1 MSAINVA
8 RTDTFE
14 QQRLKINQISTALFN
29 VTSGGSDLSTG
40 NLKLGDGTLGAP
52 SLAFVNENNLGIYR
66 PQISTFGFA
75 AGGKKITDIGLASIT
90 SFQDIIVQQKKLLQS
105 GLTIVSPGSNYDPGS
120 YTDLAIVGGSGQF
133 GTLDVEVT
141 AWNGSV
147 TNAGSGY
154 IPGSFTSV
162 PLLGGNGNGAT
173 ANFDVDPIDGTIDDG
188 GTAYK
193 PGTYTAV
200 PLTGGNGSGAEAT
213 LDIQGGASLSGS
225 ITQGGTGYVD
235 GSYAFVQLFNEPTQT
250 FVVTAIANP
259 NAGNPGQPN
268 YIYAIDG
275 ATQPTLTM
283 VEGNTYRFDMSD
295 TSLDPSNGAD
305 AGANHRMTF
314 QMADGSGPATSEYE
328 FFVKGQT
335 GTAGAFQDLVIKP
348 GATTGTNVIR
358 YDCANHANMAPAGGN
373 ITVNTGAA
381 GSYGVSAFADI
392 DISGQAVTNITFVA
406 DGTGYKAGDV
416 LQISNLDVGNAG
428 SGFEYTTSGIVYT
441 GVVTTVTITDSG
453 SGYANGDTLGVNDSD
468 VGNGGTGSGFQYTIT
483 TDPGVIKNFAPAQK
497 GTGYQVGNVLTLA
510 QGITNISAY
519 APGQSGPYST
529 TLSTGSTSFTISD
542 TSALQVGMYAA
553 TSAGDTGSLDPV
565 STIQSIDSATQ
576 VTIDLAPLVSGA
588 ANIVFTTQD
597 LFKVTVPDTTGMNID
612 DIVEKVSGTG
622 VLASGTT
629 VANVDDATT
638 ITLSAQPTT
647 AGPIVLSVLPPY
659 GNPTG
664 TSNDLQYTINSLGAV
679 ETITLN
685 NAGNG
690 YAENDVLSI
699 SSSDLTQPESIPVT
713 AKYVQNVTFVQT
725 IASGWVSAGDSI
737 KEVDGV
743 VTGVTATSTPDRTP
757 TVTGP
762 IASTLTSGSAVV
774 TLASTTGISVGDVIS
789 EDASGNIPVDPTVVS
804 VDSATQITMS
814 AAALQSATPNLTF
827 TSDEAATYSDL
838 ATTGGNGSGCTVDVT
853 RNSLGQVTQVA
864 VNQGGVGYAAGETLT
879 VSGTLTGGTS
889 PTHDITVDV
898 AGATSSTPG
907 EVISVTESGGNIT
920 SLLVETDQGNPYAS
934 AQSIIK
940 SGTTTPIY
948 TIDTASSTSV
958 RFYID
963 PDGNGAQLTPNL
975 TLYVGSTYRFDLSD
989 ASLAGTQFNLSS
1001 FADGFNSPSRVAAV
1015 STTLSITSKVIT
1027 VANTSGVT
1035 AGMLVTKDSGTGE
1048 LESDTRVES
1057 VDSATQITL
1066 TQIPTVAGATVLTF
1080 AGSPFTDGVTT
1091 GQGFLDLKVTAN
1103 TPSLYYFD
1111 NGLFADAGGTDGN
1124 EAVITID
1131 PNNPKVFGSGLQ
1143 ISVVTIQESD
1153 VITSD
1158 VLTGTQTVTK
1168 IIATTGEIDSL
1179 TGTDSTVNTAT
1190 ASVSVTTPLVTNGT
1204 TRPLTLTG
1212 TSIDTTNDF
1221 SVGSFSV
1228 EHATGDVLTS
1238 GEVQTLGRLNVN
1250 NKLFITDNVIS
1261 TDASSDLVL
1270 TAPTG
1275 RLTQV
1280 TGFAALTIPAGTT
1293 TERPSSATNGS
1304 IRFNTQT
1311 NQYEGYS
1318 ASTGSWSSLGGVRDL
1333 DGNTYIT
1340 AEETIGSNDNTLW
1353 FYNDAVNTMKV
1364 TPTYLEFMDV
1374 KKIRSLNTTAPA
1386 FTEWNANTPVL
1397 IGQYIKYKNNLYEVT
1412 TSGSA
1417 GSPGGVTAS
1426 TGNEPTHTTGAL
1438 QNGTAELTWSQL
1450 AVDAITFE
1458 DVSEIRVG
1466 PQSELSLS
1474 VNNDLRFANNVIST
1488 DISDLTI
1495 RPNSGKK
1502 IVCDAPTSLVLPAGA
1517 DADRGV
1523 AVQGSVR
1530 FSQTSSQFEGY
1541 DGTNW
1546 GSLGGVKDV
1555 DQNTYIIPESSPGAN
1570 ENTLFFYN
1578 DNAKTLEVTTTAMDF
1593 YGIDTIRSVTS
1604 NEFEITASLL
1614 TFDGGTS
1621 TFDNTAVDRT
1631 FLHTTKQY
1639 FDLGLSAGLTTDPVL
1654 RLDDQGDVFL
1664 NVGFGTGNLDLV
1676 KIFDGDLKE
1685 FELADVRVLSEKI
1698 SLVKGT
1704 TNNGSSELYAVAS
1717 NVGCKTTVIAHNTVT
1732 GDKEFIE
1739 FGIMDDGT
1747 DIFHTTYGNIRTG
1760 IQVIV
1765 PTFEVTG
1772 TGVARL
1778 NIELGADVNTADTV
1792 NIVIVSNVT
1801 KK

>member
-1 MSAINVA
+1 MPAINVA

-14 QQRLKINQISTALFN
+14 QQRVKINEISSTLFS

-40 NLKLGDGTLGAP
+40 NLKLGDGTLSAP
-52 SLAFVNENNLGIYR
+52 SLAFVNEDNLGIYR

-75 AGGKKITDIGLASIT
+75 SGGKKITDIGLSSIT
-90 SFQDIIVQQKKLLQS
+90 SFQDIIVQQRRLLQS
-105 GLTIVSPGSNYDPGS
+105 GLTTLSVGSNYDPGS
-120 YTDLAIVGGSGQF
+120 YTGISILGGSGQF
-133 GTLDVEVT
+133 GTLDIEVT
-141 AWNGSV
+141 AWDGSV
-147 TNAGSGY
+147 TNTGSRY
-154 IPGSFTSV
+154 NPGNFTSV

-173 ANFDVDPIDGTIDDG
+173 ANFEVDPIDGTIDDG
-188 GTAYK
+188 GTAYV
-193 PGTYTAV
+193 PGNYTNV

-213 LDIQGGASLSGS
+213 FDIQGGATLGGS
-225 ITQGGTGYVD
+225 ITQGGTGYVN

-259 NAGNPGQPN
+259 NAGNPGEPN

-295 TSLDPSNGAD
+295 TSLDPSNGAN

-314 QMADGSGPATSEYE
+314 QMADGSGPSTSEYE

-358 YDCANHANMAPAGGN
+358 YDCANHPGMAPAGGN
-373 ITVNTGAA
+373 ITVNTGTA
-381 GSYGVSAFADI
+381 GSHGVGAFADI
-392 DISGQAVTNITFVA
+392 DVSGQAVTNITFVA
-406 DGTGYKAGDV
+406 DGNGYKAGDV

-428 SGFEYTTSGIVYT
+428 SGFEYTISGIVYT

-453 SGYANGDTLGVNDSD
+453 SGYQTGDTLGVNDSD
-468 VGNGGTGSGFQYTIT
+468 VGGGGTGSGFQYTIT
-483 TDPGVIKNFAPAQK
+483 TQPGLIKNFAPAQK
-497 GTGYQVGNVLTLA
+497 GTGYQVGDVLTLG
-510 QGITNISAY
+510 QGVNNISTY
-519 APGQSGPYST
+519 APGQSGPYAT

-576 VTIDLAPLVSGA
+576 VTLDIAPLVSGT
-588 ANIVFTTQD
+588 ANVVFTTQN
-597 LFKVTVPDTTGMNID
+597 LFQVTVPDTSGMNID

-622 VLASGTT
+622 VLAAGTT

-638 ITLSAQPTT
+638 ITLSTQPTA

-659 GNPTG
+659 GNPA
-664 TSNDLQYTINSLGAV
+664 DDFEYTINSLGTV
-679 ETITLN
+679 DTITLN
-685 NAGNG
+685 NTGNG
-690 YAENDVLSI
+690 YAIDDLLSVAA
-699 SSSDLTQPESIPVT
+699 SDLTQPESIPVT
-713 AKYVQNVTFVQT
+713 AKYVQNVTFVET
-725 IASGWVSAGDSI
+725 IASGWVTAGDSI

-743 VTGVTATSTPDRTP
+743 VTGVTTINAPDRTP

-762 IASTLTSGSAVV
+762 VAATLTSGSAVV
-774 TLASTTGISVGDVIS
+774 TLTSTTGISVGDVIT
-789 EDASGNIPVDPTVVS
+789 EDASGNIPVDPTVLS

-814 AAALQSATPNLTF
+814 APALQTSTPNLTF
-827 TSDEAATYSDL
+827 TSDEAATYTDV
-838 ATTGGNGSGCTVDVT
+838 ATTGGTGSGCTVDVT
-853 RNSLGQVTQVA
+853 RNSLGQVTQVL
-864 VNQGGVGYAAGETLT
+864 VNQGGTGYQSGETLT

-889 PTHDITVDV
+889 PTHDIELSTT
-898 AGATSSTPG
+898 GATSSTPG
-907 EVISVTESGGNIT
+907 EVITVTESGGNIT
-920 SLLVETDQGNPYAS
+920 SILVETDQGNPFTS
-934 AQSIIK
+934 TQSIVK
-940 SGTTTPIY
+940 DGTTTPIY
-948 TIDTASSTSV
+948 TVDTASSTSV

-963 PDGNGAQLTPNL
+963 PDGNGPQLTPNL

-989 ASLAGTQFNLSS
+989 NSLSGTQFNLST
-1001 FADGFNSPSRVAAV
+1001 FPDGFNSPSRVEAV
-1015 STTLSITSKVIT
+1015 STTLDNTSTTIT
-1027 VANTSGVT
+1027 VASTAGIT
-1035 AGMLVTKDSGTGE
+1035 AGMIITKDSGDGE
-1048 LESDTRVES
+1048 LESDTKVES
-1057 VDSATQITL
+1057 VDSSTQITL
-1066 TQIPTVAGATVLTF
+1066 SQVPTTSGAIVLTF
-1080 AGSPFTDGVTT
+1080 AGSLYTDGVTA
-1091 GQGFLDLKVTAN
+1091 GQGFLDLKVNST

-1111 NGLFADAGGTDGN
+1111 NGLFPNAGGTDGN
-1124 EAVITID
+1124 EAVISID
-1131 PNNPKVFGSGLQ
+1131 PNNPKVFGSGFQLR
-1143 ISVVTIQESD
+1143 VTAIQESD

-1168 IIATTGEIDSL
+1168 IIATTGEIDQ
-1179 TGTDSTVNTAT
+1179 
-1190 ASVSVTTPLVTNGT
+1190 
-1204 TRPLTLTG
+1204 LTG
-1212 TSIDTTNDF
+1212 TSINVTDVTTSQSVTTPEIITSNTLTLRANNVSLTNDLTVGLF
-1221 SVGSFSV
+1221 SVD
-1228 EHATGDVLTS
+1228 HTTGDVLTS
-1238 GEVQTLGRLNVN
+1238 GEVQTLNRLNVN

-1280 TGFAALTIPAGTT
+1280 SGFAALTIPSGTT
-1293 TERPSSATNGS
+1293 TQRPSSATNGS

-1318 ASTGSWSSLGGVRDL
+1318 ASTASWSSLGGVRDL

-1353 FYNDAVNTMKV
+1353 FYNDSVNTIKV

-1412 TSGSA
+1412 TSGAA
-1417 GSPGGVTAS
+1417 GAPGGITAS
-1426 TGNEPTHTTGAL
+1426 SGNEPVHTNGTVT
-1438 QNGTAELTWSQL
+1438 NGTAELTWSQL

-1466 PQSELSLS
+1466 PQSDLSLS

-1523 AVQGSVR
+1523 PIQGSVR
-1530 FSQTSSQFEGY
+1530 FSQTTSQFEGY

-1578 DNAKTLEVTTTAMDF
+1578 DNVKTLEVTTNALDF

-1604 NEFEITASLL
+1604 DELEITASLL
-1614 TFDGGTS
+1614 TFDQGTS
-1621 TFDNTAVDRT
+1621 TFDNTAADRT

-1704 TNNGSSELYAVAS
+1704 TNNGNSELYPVAS

-1739 FGIMDDGT
+1739 FGILDDGT

-1760 IQVIV
+1760 IQLIV

-1778 NIELGADVNTADTV
+1778 NIQLGADINAADTV

>member
-1 MSAINVA
+1 MSAVNVA

-14 QQRLKINQISTALFN
+14 QQRVKINTISTALFN

-52 SLAFVNENNLGIYR
+52 SLAFVNEDNLGIYR
-66 PQISTFGFA
+66 PAISTFGFA
-75 AGGKKITDIGLASIT
+75 AGGKKITDIGLSSIT
-90 SFQDIIVQQKKLLQS
+90 SFQNIIVQQKKLLQS
-105 GLTIVSPGSNYDPGS
+105 GISIQSVGSNYDTGS
-120 YTDLAIVGGSGQF
+120 YTDIAIVGGSGQF
-133 GTLDVEVT
+133 GTLDIEVT
-141 AWNGSV
+141 AWNGAV
-147 TNAGSGY
+147 TNLGSQY
-154 IPGSFTSV
+154 YNGSFTSV

-173 ANFDVDPIDGTIDDG
+173 ANFEVDPIDGTIDDG

-193 PGTYTAV
+193 PGTYTGV

-213 LDIQGGASLSGS
+213 VDIQGGASLSGT

-235 GSYAFVQLFNEPTQT
+235 GNYAFVQLFNTPTQT

-259 NAGNPGQPN
+259 NAGNPGEPN

-275 ATQPTLTM
+275 NTQPSLTM

-314 QMADGSGPATSEYE
+314 QMADGSSPDVNEYE
-328 FFVKGQT
+328 FFVKGAI
-335 GTAGAFQDLVIKP
+335 GTTGAFQDLIVKP
-348 GATTGTNVIR
+348 GATTGTNAIR
-358 YDCANHANMAPAGGN
+358 YDCANHQNMAPAGGN

-381 GSYGVSAFADI
+381 GSHGVSAYADI
-392 DISGQAVTNITFVA
+392 TISGQAVTNIVFIA
-406 DGTGYKAGDV
+406 DGSGYKSGDV

-428 SGFEYTTSGIVYT
+428 SGFEFTASGIVLT
-441 GVVTTVTITDSG
+441 GVVTTVTITQSG
-453 SGYANGDTLGVNDSD
+453 TGYQTNDVLGINDSD
-468 VGNGGTGSGFQYTIT
+468 VGSGGTGSGFQYTIT
-483 TDPGVIKNFAPAQK
+483 SQPGIIKNFAPAQK
-497 GTGYQVGNVLTLA
+497 GTGYQVGDVLSLG
-510 QGITNISAY
+510 QGVTNISAY
-519 APGQSGPYST
+519 APGQSISYAT
-529 TLSTGSTSFTISD
+529 TLSISSASFTISD

-553 TSAGDTGSLDPV
+553 SSAGDTGSLDPV

-576 VTIDLAPLVSGA
+576 VTLDIVPLGGGT
-588 ANIVFTTQD
+588 ANIVFTTQN
-597 LFKVTVPDTTGMNID
+597 LFQVTVPDTTGMNID
-612 DIVEKVSGTG
+612 DIVEKVSGAG
-622 VLASGTT
+622 ILDSGTT

-638 ITLSAQPTT
+638 ITLSSQPTT

-659 GNPTG
+659 GNPA
-664 TSNDLQYTINSLGAV
+664 DDFEYTINSLGAID
-679 ETITLN
+679 TITIN
-685 NAGNG
+685 GSGNG
-690 YAENDVLSI
+690 YAIDDILSV
-699 SSSDLTQPESIPVT
+699 SPSDLTQPLTILVT
-713 AKYVQNVTFVQT
+713 AKYVQTVSFTQT

-743 VTGVTATSTPDRTP
+743 ATGVTAVTTPDKAP
-757 TVTGP
+757 DVTGP
-762 IASTLTSGSAVV
+762 LTATLNSGSAVV
-774 TLASTTGISVGDVIS
+774 TLSSTTGINIGDIIS
-789 EDASGNIPVDPTVVS
+789 ENASGNIPVDPTVVS

-814 AAALQSATPNLTF
+814 APALQTATPSLSF

-838 ATTGGNGSGCTVDVT
+838 ATTGGTGSGCTVDVT
-853 RNSLGQVTQVA
+853 RNSLGQVTQVV
-864 VNQGGVGYAAGETLT
+864 VNQGGVGYTAGETLT

-920 SLLVETDQGNPYAS
+920 SILVETDQGSPYAS

-940 SGTTTPIY
+940 SGTTSPIY

-975 TLYVGSTYRFDLSD
+975 TLYAGSTYRFDLSD
-989 ASLAGTQFNLSS
+989 QSLSGTQFNVST

-1015 STTLSITSKVIT
+1015 STSLDNTSRVIT
-1027 VANTSGVT
+1027 VAST
-1035 AGMLVTKDSGTGE
+1035 AGIAVGMILTKDSGDGE

-1057 VDSATQITL
+1057 VDSSTQITL
-1066 TQIPTVAGATVLTF
+1066 TQIPTTSGATVVTF
-1080 AGSPFTDGVTT
+1080 AGAPYTDGVTT
-1091 GQGFLDLKVTAN
+1091 GAGFLDLKITN
-1103 TPSLYYFD
+1103 STPSLYYFD
-1111 NGLFADAGGTDGN
+1111 NGLFQNAGGADGN

-1131 PNNPKVFGSGLQ
+1131 PNNPKVFGSGFQLR
-1143 ISVVTIQESD
+1143 VVAIQESD
-1153 VITSD
+1153 VITSN
-1158 VLTGTQTVTK
+1158 VLDGTLSAVK
-1168 IIATTGEIDSL
+1168 VVATTGEIDSII
-1179 TGTDSTVNTAT
+1179 GTDISVSTTES
-1190 ASVSVTTPLVTNGT
+1190 SVSVTTPLVTNST
-1204 TRPLTLTG
+1204 TGPLTLTG
-1212 TSIDTTNDF
+1212 TSIDTTNNFTVGLF
-1221 SVGSFSV
+1221 SVD
-1228 EHATGDVLTS
+1228 HATGDVLTS
-1238 GEVQTLGRLNVN
+1238 GELQALTRLNVN

-1261 TDASSDLVL
+1261 TDASSDLIL

-1275 RLTQV
+1275 RVTQV
-1280 TGFAALTIPAGTT
+1280 TGFGALTIPSGNTT
-1293 TERPSSATNGS
+1293 QRPSAATNGS

-1318 ASTGSWSSLGGVRDL
+1318 AGTSSWSSLGGVRDL
-1333 DGNTYIT
+1333 DGNTYIL
-1340 AEETIGSNDNTLW
+1340 AEKTVGANDNTLW
-1353 FYNDAVNTMKV
+1353 FYNDDVNTIKV
-1364 TPTYLEFMDV
+1364 TPSYFELASV

-1386 FTEWNANTPVL
+1386 FTEWSANTPVL
-1397 IGQYIKYKNNLYEVT
+1397 VGDYIKYKNNLYEVT
-1412 TSGSA
+1412 TSGGSA
-1417 GSPGGVTAS
+1417 GDPGGTTAS
-1426 TGNEPTHTTGAL
+1426 SGNEPTHTSGVAP
-1438 QNGTAELTWSQL
+1438 NGTTELTWSQL
-1450 AVDAITFE
+1450 AVDSITFE

-1474 VNNDLRFANNVIST
+1474 INNDLRFANNVISS
-1488 DISDLTI
+1488 DISDLLI

-1502 IVCDAPTSLVLPAGA
+1502 IICDSATSLVVPAGA

-1523 AVQGSVR
+1523 AIQGSVR
-1530 FSQTSSQFEGY
+1530 FSSTSSQFEGY
-1541 DGTNW
+1541 DGANW

-1555 DQNTYIIPESSPGAN
+1555 DQNTYIIPETSPGAN
-1570 ENTLFFYN
+1570 ENTLYFYN
-1578 DNAKTLEVTTTAMDF
+1578 DGAKTLEVTTTALDF

-1604 NEFEITASLL
+1604 DELEITASLL
-1614 TFDGGTS
+1614 TFDSGTS
-1621 TFDNTAVDRT
+1621 TFDNTQADRT

-1664 NVGFGTGNLDLV
+1664 NVGFGSGNLDLV

-1685 FELADVRVLSEKI
+1685 FELADVRVLSEKL

-1704 TNNGSSELYAVAS
+1704 TNNGSSELYPVAS

-1732 GDKEFIE
+1732 QDKEFFE
-1739 FGIMDDGT
+1739 FGVLDDGT
-1747 DIFHTTYGNIRTG
+1747 NIFHTTYGNIRTG
-1760 IQVIV
+1760 IQLII

-1772 TGVARL
+1772 TGAARL
-1778 NIELGADVNTADTV
+1778 NIELGADVNATDTV
-1792 NIVIVSNVT
+1792 TITIVSNVT